1 MTAVRVYLV
10 DASPY
15 IFRAFFSIPS
25 KMKNPAG
32 APINAVYGFNQFLQR
47 LITLEGVSHLAL
59 AFDRSLTTSFR
70 NEIYPAYKQQRELPP
85 QELEDQL
92 GWCERLGAALGAAT
106 FVHDRYE
113 ADDLIGTLCRQLE
126 PTTAEIVI
134 VTSDKDLAQLVDE
147 RVTVFDFAREER
159 YGPEEV
165 LAKLGVRPDQITDYL
180 GLMGDSVDNI
190 PGVAGIGKKT
200 AAALLA
206 ELPTLEEI
214 YLDLSAVAELK
225 IRGAR
230 SLAKKLDEQ
239 REMAFLSKELARIA
253 VDVPLRA
260 DLESLRLLEPD
271 TASLAQLREELG
283 FDPLKR
289 AGSRG

>member
-1 MTAVRVYLV
+1 MTAPRVHLV

-25 KMKNPAG
+25 KMRNPEG

-47 LITLEGVSHLAL
+47 LITLEEVTHLAL

-85 QELEDQL
+85 RELEDQL
-92 GWCERLGAALGAAT
+92 SWCERLGAARGAST
-106 FVHDRYE
+106 FVDDRYE

-126 PTTAEIVI
+126 AVEIVI
-134 VTSDKDLAQLVDE
+134 VTSDKDLTQLVDE
-147 RVTVFDFAREER
+147 RVSVFDFAREER
-159 YGPEEV
+159 FGPEEV
-165 LAKLGVRPDQITDYL
+165 LGKFGVRPDQLTDFL

-190 PGVAGIGKKT
+190 PGVAGVGKKT

-206 ELPTLEEI
+206 EMPTLEAI
-214 YLDLSAVAELK
+214 YQDLDAVAELK

-230 SLAKKLDEQ
+230 SLARKLAEQ
-239 REMAFLSKELARIA
+239 RDMAFLSKELARIA
-253 VDVPLRA
+253 VDAPVHA
-260 DLESLRLLEPD
+260 DLESLRLREPEPE
-271 TASLAQLREELG
+271 SLTRLREELG

>member
-1 MTAVRVYLV
+1 MTTTRVHVV

-25 KMKNPAG
+25 KMKNPEG
-32 APINAVYGFNQFLQR
+32 APINAVFGFNQFLHR
-47 LITLEGVSHLAL
+47 LITLEAVTHIAL

-70 NEIYPAYKQQRELPP
+70 NEIYPDYKKQRELPP

-92 GWCERLGAALGAAT
+92 SWCERLGAALGATT
-106 FVHDRYE
+106 FVHETYE

-126 PTTAEIVI
+126 GSNAEIVI

-165 LAKLGVRPDQITDYL
+165 MDKFGVRPDQLTDFI

-200 AAALLA
+200 AAALLT
-206 ELPTLEEI
+206 ELPSLEAI
-214 YLDLSAVAELK
+214 YRDLSAVAELK

-230 SLAKKLDEQ
+230 SLAKKLAEQ

-253 VDVPLRA
+253 VEAPLQA
-260 DLESLRLLEPD
+260 DLESLRLREPD
-271 TASLAQLREELG
+271 SERLARLREELG